1 MIAEREKAYSL
12 IDSMS
17 DDKILL
23 VIDIL
28 EALKKNEEFSS
39 TKVKRTTSFDF
50 TQYIGHGKKLFKNT
64 KAIDEYIKESRND
77 RL

>member
-17 DDKILL
+17 GDKILL

-28 EALKKNEEFSS
+28 EALKKNEEFSNR
-39 TKVKRTTSFDF
+39 KVKRTTPFDF
-50 TQYIGHGKKLFKNT
+50 TQYIGRGKKLFKDT

-77 RL
+77 RI